1 MKNLYSIFIV
11 SLVLLMASCQSRV
24 VSVQKPFNKNSL
36 ELYKRYS
43 FQLQDASNIRMQ
55 VLRVDAENVYGKNND
70 DEQIVI
76 NASEIREVKKTDLFS
91 SVAVALAAVAAVIFV
106 PI

>member
-1 MKNLYSIFIV
+1 
-11 SLVLLMASCQSRV
+11 
-24 VSVQKPFNKNSL
+24 
-36 ELYKRYS
+36 
-43 FQLQDASNIRMQ
+43 
-55 VLRVDAENVYGKNND
+55 VYGKNND